1 MTNARTILHSSESA
15 EWYTPA
21 AIVDAARE
29 LMGGIELDPA
39 SCLEAN
45 ATVRAER
52 IYTLDDDGLSKP
64 WGARSVWL
72 NPPYGRSSVDNRS
85 NQAVWLDRLIADYGK
100 CCIGE
105 ACALVNA
112 VPGNRWFD
120 ELWLHAICFLRGRVR
135 FVPPAG
141 TGPRN
146 SPTHGSVVVHFGVD
160 HHRFAEV
167 FARLGHV
174 VLP

>member
-29 LMGGIELDPA
+29 VMVGIDLDPA

-52 IYTLDDDGLSKP
+52 IYTLADDGLSKP
-64 WGARSVWL
+64 WVARTVWL

-85 NQAVWLDRLIADYGK
+85 NQAVWLDRLMADYGK
-100 CCIGE
+100 CY
-105 ACALVNA
+105 L
-112 VPGNRWFD
+112 F
-120 ELWLHAICFLRGRVR
+120 
-135 FVPPAG
+135 
-141 TGPRN
+141 
-146 SPTHGSVVVHFGVD
+146 
-160 HHRFAEV
+160 
-167 FARLGHV
+167 GHV
-174 VLP
+174 VMP